1 MKLKNWIALISFA
14 AIMFFFVSSFIS
26 VKSET
31 KIISSET
38 KIISESEFEEIL
50 GHNAAVRQF
59 GDNSMLIETKKIKVN
74 KYMKEE
80 TPSQAVDENG
90 YVVEESSYAKGY
102 HRALNTIEKRK
113 QKCPY

>member
-1 MKLKNWIALISFA
+1 MKLKNWIVLLSFVA
-14 AIMFFFVSSFIS
+14 VMFFFISSFRS
-26 VKSET
+26 VK
-31 KIISSET
+31 SET

-59 GDNSMLIETKKIKVN
+59 GDSSMLIETKKIKVN

-80 TPSQAVDENG
+80 IPIQAADENG

-113 QKCPY
+113 QKECPY